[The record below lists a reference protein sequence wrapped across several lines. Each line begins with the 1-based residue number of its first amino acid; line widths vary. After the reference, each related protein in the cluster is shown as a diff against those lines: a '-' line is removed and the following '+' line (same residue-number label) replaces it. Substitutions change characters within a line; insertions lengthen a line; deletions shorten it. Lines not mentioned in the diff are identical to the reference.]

1 MARFSCTQRQ
11 VTNAESVKSF
21 YKRASVKTDG
31 GVLVDTKYSDKANIS
46 MSNSVSIML
55 QRASVIPTTLNNEP
69 TNYALAAIN
78 AVGCSLITNTEFNNF
93 NYSLIETQI
102 DKEVINNPNKLEIKQ
117 FTNLQKVPISLE
129 NNLKNPSISFY
140 TPDNTIPD
148 ADNIYKT
155 AGPSQPQV
163 GSLPNIFATL
173 VDINLNSETV
183 RPLRA
188 FGGLSYVW

>member
-1 MARFSCTQRQ
+1 MKTIGIDFDNTL
-11 VTNAESVKSF
+11 VIYDELF
-21 YKRASVKTDG
+21 YKLAIERD
-31 GVLVDTKYSDKANIS
+31 L
-46 MSNSVSIML
+46 
-55 QRASVIPTTLNNEP
+55 IPKNLSKNKIIIR
-69 TNYALAAIN
+69 NYLRAIN
-78 AVGCSLITNTEFNNF
+78 KDE
-93 NYSLIETQI
+93 
-102 DKEVINNPNKLEIKQ
+102 Q